1 MFSHSSFLFGDNFCF
16 SGYLKSLNMFHRRH
30 KSRKRTRSR
39 SPSSRQN
46 SVSSPDIHHEGSPP
60 KRRKDENDSLQKI
73 LQSMERL
80 SNRIDPLEARANQPE
95 SIAGT
100 DDDALSIMA
109 GETSGLDIGEPL
121 ATEAPFKAATS
132 PVGAPVESIKTPV
145 EPVKAP
151 VAPIKAPTE
160 SSKTSDEVENSAKS
174 SDDHGLFDPVAK
186 STSWKPSSS
195 FSKFLDTNFRRKL
208 SYQQS
213 LVIMDD
219 WATPEVDA
227 LSAPKL
233 DQQLLNQVPFKV
245 KKFVQERDKD
255 MFNVQRA
262 FLNATGSLC
271 GLHDCIENDSAPTYE
286 EIKVALEQALC
297 L

>member
-1 MFSHSSFLFGDNFCF
+1 MVIFFRF

-73 LQSMERL
+73 LQSIERL
-80 SNRIDPLEARANQPE
+80 SNRIDSLESRANQPE
-95 SIAGT
+95 SIANT

-109 GETSGLDIGEPL
+109 GETSGLDKGEPL
-121 ATEAPFKAATS
+121 ATEASFKTATT
-132 PVGAPVESIKTPV
+132 PVGTPV
-145 EPVKAP
+145 EPIQAP

-160 SSKTSDEVENSAKS
+160 SSKTSDEVEDSAKS

-186 STSWKPSSS
+186 STSWKPSTS

-227 LSAPKL
+227 LCSKTRSTI
-233 DQQLLNQVPFKV
+233 V
-245 KKFVQERDKD
+245 ESS
-255 MFNVQRA
+255 
-262 FLNATGSLC
+262 T
-271 GLHDCIENDSAPTYE
+271 I
-286 EIKVALEQALC
+286 
-297 L
+297 